1 MKDREQEYRELFIAE
16 ALHEWDE
23 MNRHIVE
30 LEKFPEDEQF
40 LSEIFRLLHNMK
52 ANAKAIGFNTI
63 SELSHKLETIFS
75 LIRTNE
81 IEFKEP
87 ISSVLFKGIDMLG
100 NMLRNIDDENAL
112 IPDESILKLLDD
124 IISEK
129 EIKSDHRS
137 VLKNYAPS
145 KVSLSDLIYI
155 QVKKLD
161 ELMNLVGE
169 LIIDRDRIASIAE
182 RNEDIELRHVSS
194 HLERVTKDLQTG
206 IMDARL
212 VNMGNLFN
220 KIPKII
226 RDISKEENKLIDLSV
241 TGQDIQIDRNIL
253 QKITDAVLHILRN
266 AIAHGIEKPE
276 ERIKRNK
283 PEMGSLE
290 ITAHSD
296 KDIVIIEV
304 RDDGNGI
311 DVEKVKKHAVSG
323 NFISADRVNDLNEKE
338 ALSFIFEPGFSLS
351 DKITEVSGR
360 GVGLDIV
367 KNTVDSIGGKVEVI
381 SRFGKGTTFR
391 LILPNSI
398 ALTGALLFEV
408 LKVPY
413 AIPLIH
419 IESVSRIPTSHL
431 HFVGKSAFIEIEKE
445 TIPVLYLREFFN
457 SGIYRVSE
465 LVVDGDLTQNLII
478 VSYNNRKLGLIAD
491 ALIRQQEIVVKPL
504 QNPIADID
512 LYSGV
517 TVLGTGEVCLVLDVP
532 SMSRQFSI
540 KRNPVELNENI

>member
-100 NMLRNIDDENAL
+100 NMLRSIDNENAL